1 MSHDSRADMPGQVDG
16 ATLLKGGIVQ
26 VMALPPEAN
35 LVAVEIYR
43 HAIASAFA
51 LGIIGSLL
59 AFLFTLFLPE
69 LPLRTKIGRY
79 EEAKTEPQADHSQQ
93 SQVTKA

>member
-1 MSHDSRADMPGQVDG
+1 MPGQVDG

-43 HAIASAFA
+43 QAIASAFA
-51 LGIIGSLL
+51 LGIFGSLF
-59 AFLFTLFLPE
+59 AFLFTLLLPE
-69 LPLRTKIGRY
+69 LPLRTKVDRH
-79 EEAKTEPQADHSQQ
+79 EEPKADNQPASR
-93 SQVTKA
+93 